1 MTSGAP
7 IGRKLPADAL
17 SGYELETLWAD
28 GEFSL
33 YQGRQSGNAVSVLM
47 LAPASGQQTS
57 ASPRWLEH
65 EYALATKLDPA
76 WPRSHAHS
84 LNMKAARIAMGWGP
98 WPVSRL
104 LTRNRTMTAI
114 PALA

>member
-1 MTSGAP
+1 M
-7 IGRKLPADAL
+7 
-17 SGYELETLWAD
+17 LWAG

-84 LNMKAARIAMGWGP
+84 LNMKAARIAMG
-98 WPVSRL
+98 
-104 LTRNRTMTAI
+104 
-114 PALA
+114 ALACEPTSHQESYDDSNSCACLRPLVD